1 MARPKGTPKTGGR
14 KKGTPNRTTKMM
26 RQWLT
31 NFVRKNRRTMQSDLD
46 ALEPKDRLII
56 LEKLMGYVIPK
67 QQAVKAEISSLTDD
81 EIISVVDNLLNKID
95 DDNNINARP

>member
-1 MARPKGTPKTGGR
+1 MARLKGTPKTGGR
-14 KKGTPNRTTKMM
+14 QKGTPNHTTKVM

-81 EIISVVDNLLNKID
+81 EIISVVDNILNEID
-95 DDNNINARP
+95 DDSNINA

>member
-14 KKGTPNRTTKMM
+14 KKGTPNRTTKVL

-81 EIISVVDNLLNKID
+81 EITSVVDNLLSEIED
-95 DDNNINARP
+95 DSNINA

>member
-81 EIISVVDNLLNKID
+81 EIISVVDNLLNEID

>member
-1 MARPKGTPKTGGR
+1 
-14 KKGTPNRTTKMM
+14 
-26 RQWLT
+26 
-31 NFVRKNRRTMQSDLD
+31 MQSDLD

-81 EIISVVDNLLNKID
+81 EIISVVDNILNEID
-95 DDNNINARP
+95 DDSNINA

>member
-14 KKGTPNRTTKMM
+14 KKGTPNRTTKVM

-81 EIISVVDNLLNKID
+81 EIISVVDNILNEID
-95 DDNNINARP
+95 DDSNINA